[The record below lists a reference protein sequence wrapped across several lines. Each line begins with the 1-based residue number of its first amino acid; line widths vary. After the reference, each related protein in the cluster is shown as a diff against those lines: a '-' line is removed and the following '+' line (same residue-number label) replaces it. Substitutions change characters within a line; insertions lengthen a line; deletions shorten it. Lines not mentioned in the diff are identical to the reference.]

1 MTTLAL
7 ALAVSSSQEGWEL
20 MPYWLK
26 ERSWTAKDHHR
37 HHNRR
42 NGVLLFASCASLAS
56 PSGRKRL
63 RKQSA

>member
-1 MTTLAL
+1 
-7 ALAVSSSQEGWEL
+7 SQEGWEL

-56 PSGRKRL
+56 PSGLKRL